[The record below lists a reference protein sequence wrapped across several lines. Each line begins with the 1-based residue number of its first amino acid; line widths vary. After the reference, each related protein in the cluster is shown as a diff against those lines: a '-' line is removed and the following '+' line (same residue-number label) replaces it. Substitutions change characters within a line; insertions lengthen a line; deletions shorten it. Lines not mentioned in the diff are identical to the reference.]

1 MDKEGGKEGE
11 GRSRKEE
18 GSQWV
23 GVVEEEMKD
32 DDDAMNEEKG
42 FRR

>member
-1 MDKEGGKEGE
+1 
-11 GRSRKEE
+11 
-18 GSQWV
+18 
-23 GVVEEEMKD
+23 MKD